1 MQAFTLILATALSAA
16 LARPQDPIPIISQE
30 SNIEPDGSYRYS
42 YETGNGIKGE
52 ETGTLKK
59 ATNPDNN
66 DVIIADG
73 SVSYTDPD
81 GNLISLTYTADDE
94 RGFVPVG
101 DHLPTPPPIPPA
113 IQKALDLLLANASRR
128 KK

>member
-1 MQAFTLILATALSAA
+1 MAA
-16 LARPQDPIPIISQE
+16 PRPQEPIAIISQE
-30 SNIEPDGSYRYS
+30 SNLEPDGSYQYS
-42 YETGNGIKGE
+42 YETANGIKGQ

-59 ATNPDNN
+59 ATNPDSS

-94 RGFVPVG
+94 RGFVPQG

-113 IQKALDLLLANASRR
+113 IQKALDLLLANAS
-128 KK
+128 KKKKK